1 MSSACSSIK
10 TTDKNGDLSFINKEA
25 TQWRDIPAKPIEY
38 APKEETIFLS
48 GGLTLLQDK
57 LVEAALNSMDI
68 HFIALPNPNFES
80 FQKGKAYGNR
90 GQCNPTYFTVGNLV
104 KYLQNLRDEKGLSAE
119 EIVQKYVYITAGGC
133 GPCRFGMYITEY
145 KKALRDAGFDGFRLT
160 SFEHDKGIFQGD
172 EIDDNILNFSPQ
184 FFITLIKS
192 VIIGDIINILTYKMR
207 PFEVKKGSVN
217 EAIEKCKEIVTQAF
231 LSHSSLI
238 KAMWKCRSVLEQVKL
253 DRLQA
258 KAKVMVMGEFW
269 AAMTE
274 GDGNYNLHKFLEA
287 EGAECI
293 PQPIVNRLMLSIWE
307 AEQALKSRE
316 QLEVKNSKKVD
327 FSNAKTRI
335 LIKAGKAAIKTH
347 FALYAKAIGL
357 HDYEI
362 PDMDELAKLAKEYY
376 TLECSGGEGHLEVA
390 HLIESV
396 KHNLSHLVISIKPF
410 GCMPSSAVSDG
421 VQSLVTSR
429 YPQANFLSIET
440 SGEGAAN
447 FYSRVQ
453 MALFKAKQSAKEEF
467 ERGLHPK
474 GISKGT
480 SNDLLQSNDDKSFE
494 SFAGLTPYQIEKLNN
509 YLYQPKSE
517 KAGTAA
523 QLIFSLT

>member
-1 MSSACSSIK
+1 MSLACSSIK

-25 TQWRDIPAKPIEY
+25 TQWRDIPSKKIEY

-57 LVEAALNSMDI
+57 LVEAALNSMNI
-68 HFIALPNPNFES
+68 NFIALPNPDFES

-104 KYLQNLRDEKGLSAE
+104 KYLQKLRDETGLSSE
-119 EIVQKYVYITAGGC
+119 EIVKKYVYITAGGC

-145 KKALRDAGFDGFRLT
+145 KKALRDAGFEGFRLT

-172 EIDDNILNFSPQ
+172 NIDEKILDFSPK
-184 FFITLIKS
+184 FFIRLIKS

-207 PFEVKKGSVN
+207 PYELEKGSLN
-217 EAIEKCKEIVTQAF
+217 NAIEECKEVVTEAF
-231 LSHSSLI
+231 LKHNSLI
-238 KAMWKCRSVLEQVKL
+238 KAMWRCRSILEKVKL
-253 DRLQA
+253 NRLEP

-293 PQPIVNRLMLSIWE
+293 PQPIVNRLLLSLWE
-307 AEQALKSRE
+307 AKQALKNRE
-316 QLEVKNSKKVD
+316 QLETKDSKKID
-327 FSNAKTRI
+327 FSNAKTRV
-335 LIKAGKAAIKTH
+335 LIEAGDVAIKTH
-347 FALYAKAIGL
+347 FTLYAKAIGL

-362 PDMDELAKLAKEYY
+362 ANIEKLAELSKEYY

-421 VQSLVTSR
+421 IQSLVTSR

-453 MALFKAKQSAKEEF
+453 MALFKAKQLAKEEF
-467 ERGLHPK
+467 EELKIPK
-474 GISKGT
+474 HIPK
-480 SNDLLQSNDDKSFE
+480 
-494 SFAGLTPYQIEKLNN
+494 KLNN
-509 YLYQPKSE
+509 YLYQPKSN
-517 KAGTAA
+517 KAGSAA
-523 QLIFSLT
+523 KLIDSIQNT

>member
-10 TTDKNGDLSFINKEA
+10 TTDKNGDLNFLNKEA
-25 TQWRDIPAKPIEY
+25 TQWRDVPAKPITY
-38 APKEETIFLS
+38 ASKEETIFLS

-57 LVEAALNSMDI
+57 LIEAALNSMDI
-68 HFIALPNPNFES
+68 NFIALPNPNFES

-104 KYLQNLRDEKGLSAE
+104 KYLQDLRDVKGLSTE
-119 EIVQKYVYITAGGC
+119 KIVSKYVYITAGGC

-172 EIDDNILNFSPQ
+172 EIDKNILDFSPK
-184 FFITLIKS
+184 FFIRLIKS

-207 PFEVKKGSVN
+207 PYEVEIGAVDKAVA
-217 EAIEKCKEIVTQAF
+217 ECKNIIAKAF
-231 LSHSSLI
+231 MEHKNLV
-238 KAMWKCRSVLEQVKL
+238 KAMWKCRLVLEKVEL
-253 DRLQA
+253 NRLQQ

-293 PQPIVNRLMLSIWE
+293 PQPILNRLMLSLWE
-307 AEQALKSRE
+307 AKQVLLKKE
-316 QLEVKNSKKVD
+316 TLEDANAKNID
-327 FSNAKTRI
+327 FSNAKTRV
-335 LIKAGKAAIKTH
+335 LIKAGESAIKTY
-347 FALYAKAIGL
+347 FTMYAKAIGL
-357 HDYEI
+357 HDYKI
-362 PDMDELAKLAKEYY
+362 PNMDKLAKLSKEYY
-376 TLECSGGEGHLEVA
+376 TLECDGGEGHLEVA

-396 KHNLSHLVISIKPF
+396 KHKLSHLVISVKPF

-421 VQSLVTSR
+421 IQSLVTSR
-429 YPQANFLSIET
+429 YPEANFLSIET

-453 MALFKAKQSAKEEF
+453 MALFKAKQLAKEEI
-467 ERGLHPK
+467 RGL
-474 GISKGT
+474 T
-480 SNDLLQSNDDKSFE
+480 SNDLSQSDE
-494 SFAGLTPYQIEKLNN
+494 SFAGLTPYQIAKLNN
-509 YLYQPKSE
+509 YLYQPKNE
-517 KAGTAA
+517 KTGTAA
-523 QLIFSLT
+523 QLIDSINA

>member
-1 MSSACSSIK
+1 MSVSCNSVKI
-10 TTDKNGDLSFINKEA
+10 TDKNGNLDFMHQEA
-25 TQWRDIPAKPIEY
+25 TQWRDIPAKKIHY

-57 LVEAALNSMDI
+57 LVEAALNSMHI
-68 HFIALPNPNFES
+68 NFIALPNPDFES
-80 FQKGKAYGNR
+80 FQKGKAFGNR

-104 KYLQNLRDEKGLSAE
+104 KYLQKLRDESGLSAE

-145 KKALRDAGFDGFRLT
+145 KKALRDAGFEGFRLT

-172 EIDDNILNFSPQ
+172 QIDEEILHFTPQ
-184 FFITLIKS
+184 FFIRLIKA
-192 VIIGDIINILTYKMR
+192 VIIGDIINLLSYKMR
-207 PFEVKKGSVN
+207 PYE
-217 EAIEKCKEIVTQAF
+217 IEKGAVDEAVERCKMLLSKAF
-231 LSHSSLI
+231 LEHSSLI
-238 KAMWKCRSVLEQVKL
+238 KALWRCRAVLEKVQL
-253 DRLQA
+253 NRLQP

-274 GDGNYNLHKFLEA
+274 GDGNYNLHRFLEA

-307 AEQALKSRE
+307 AEQALIKKEDLAQSHG
-316 QLEVKNSKKVD
+316 KKVD
-327 FSNAKTRI
+327 FSNVKTRL
-335 LIKAGKAAIKTH
+335 LIKAGKVAVKTH
-347 FALYAKAIGL
+347 FSLYAKAIGL

-362 PDMDELAKLAKEYY
+362 PNMEKLADLAKQYY
-376 TLECSGGEGHLEVA
+376 TLDCSGGEGHLEVA

-421 VQSLVTSR
+421 IQSLVTSR

-467 ERGLHPK
+467 EALEIPAE
-474 GISKGT
+474 I
-480 SNDLLQSNDDKSFE
+480 
-494 SFAGLTPYQIEKLNN
+494 PEKVHN
-509 YLYQPKSE
+509 YLYQPKNE

-523 QLIFSLT
+523 QLIASL

>member
-10 TTDKNGDLSFINKEA
+10 MTDKNGDLSFINTEA
-25 TQWRDIPAKPIEY
+25 TQWRDIPSKEINY

-68 HFIALPNPNFES
+68 NFIALPNPNFES

-104 KYLQNLRDEKGLSAE
+104 KYLQNLRDKTGLSPE
-119 EIVQKYVYITAGGC
+119 EIIRKYVYITAGGC

-172 EIDDNILNFSPQ
+172 DIDENILNFSPK
-184 FFITLIKS
+184 FFVTLIKA
-192 VIIGDIINILTYKMR
+192 VIIGDIINLLTYKMR
-207 PFEVKKGSVN
+207 PYEIEKGSVDI
-217 EAIEKCKEIVTQAF
+217 AVEKCKEIVSQAF
-231 LSHSSLI
+231 SDHSSLL
-238 KAMWKCRSVLEQVKL
+238 KAMWNCRSVLGKVQL
-253 DRLQA
+253 NRLQP

-293 PQPIVNRLMLSIWE
+293 PQPILNRLMLSLWE
-307 AEQALKSRE
+307 AEQALKNKE
-316 QLEVKNSKKVD
+316 HLEVENGKKVD
-327 FSNAKTRI
+327 FSNVKTRI
-335 LIKAGKAAIKTH
+335 LIKVGKAAIKTH
-347 FALYAKAIGL
+347 FSLYAKAIGL
-357 HDYEI
+357 HNYEI
-362 PDMDELAKLAKEYY
+362 PNMEKLAELSKEYY

-429 YPQANFLSIET
+429 FPQANFLSIET

-453 MALFKAKQSAKEEF
+453 MALFKAKQLAKEEF
-467 ERGLHPK
+467 EALEIPEQ
-474 GISKGT
+474 
-480 SNDLLQSNDDKSFE
+480 L
-494 SFAGLTPYQIEKLNN
+494 PEKLNN
-509 YLYQPKSE
+509 YLYQPKNE
-517 KAGTAA
+517 KAGSAA
-523 QLIFSLT
+523 QLIESLSTRS

>member
-1 MSSACSSIK
+1 MSISCSSIK

-25 TQWRDIPAKPIEY
+25 SQWRDIPKEKINY
-38 APKEETIFLS
+38 AAKEETIFLS

-68 HFIALPNPNFES
+68 NFIALPNPNFES

-104 KYLQNLRDEKGLSAE
+104 KYLQNLRDETGLSSE
-119 EIVQKYVYITAGGC
+119 EIVHKYVYITAGGC

-172 EIDDNILNFSPQ
+172 DIDEKILNFTPT
-184 FFITLIKS
+184 FFIALIKAI
-192 VIIGDIINILTYKMR
+192 IIGDIINLLTYKMR
-207 PFEVKKGSVN
+207 PYEVEKGSVDQAV
-217 EAIEKCKEIVTQAF
+217 EVCKNIVSQAF
-231 LSHSSLI
+231 SKHASLI
-238 KAMWKCRSVLEQVKL
+238 KAMWKCRSILEKVKL
-253 DRLQA
+253 NRLQP

-293 PQPIVNRLMLSIWE
+293 PQPILNRLMLSLWE
-307 AEQALKSRE
+307 AEQALKNRE
-316 QLEVKNSKKVD
+316 QLEVENSKKVD
-327 FSNAKTRI
+327 FSNVKTRI
-335 LIKAGKAAIKTH
+335 LIKAGKTAIKTH
-347 FALYAKAIGL
+347 FSLYAKAIGL

-362 PDMDELAKLAKEYY
+362 PNIENLAKLSKEYY

-421 VQSLVTSR
+421 IQSLVTSR
-429 YPQANFLSIET
+429 FPQANFLSIET

-453 MALFKAKQSAKEEF
+453 MALFKAKQLAKEEF
-467 ERGLHPK
+467 EALEIPEHIP
-474 GISKGT
+474 
-480 SNDLLQSNDDKSFE
+480 
-494 SFAGLTPYQIEKLNN
+494 EKLNN

-523 QLIFSLT
+523 QLIDSLI